1 MNIEAELPEDF
12 DDLSTE
18 EKIEELE
25 KLEKK
30 LEGDDD
36 STILK
41 RRMIEELKRS
51 YIEDEE

>member
-12 DDLSTE
+12 DELSKE

-25 KLEKK
+25 KLEES

-36 STILK
+36 STVLK
-41 RRMIEELKRS
+41 KRMIEELKRS
-51 YIEDEE
+51 YLEEE